1 MRIILVNLG
10 GLMPRIPLVLLG
22 TIDPFLR
29 DAVTLTATLEP
40 GTVVVRHDLID
51 EELIRRFVSD
61 LDGVVEDVVV
71 PLDHACVSC
80 AVREDAIPT
89 LRRLA
94 ETGRWDRAL
103 LALPVAGEALPVAR
117 TLVPHLE
124 PNGALSGFR
133 LASTVGAVDLAT
145 FEDDVLGD
153 DLLVERER
161 ALTPG
166 DRRSVGEAL
175 VGLVEHADV
184 VVATDGTPRAAELL
198 EHLRA
203 SDGERVRGLH
213 NLDAGALF
221 CGEHDPVAG
230 EARVTIDREPDVVGR
245 GHEGYRTV
253 RLTSARPFHPDRL
266 LARIE
271 ELGAGRVRS
280 RGVFWVP
287 TRPDSVI
294 AWEGVGGQLSVGEV
308 GEWADAPQRTVL
320 TFTGLDADLANR
332 AEVFDEVLMTADE
345 LASGL
350 APWLGR
356 ADVLAPWLGDRALG

>member
-1 MRIILVNLG
+1 
-10 GLMPRIPLVLLG
+10 MPRIPLVLLG

-51 EELIRRFVSD
+51 EELIRRVVSD

-94 ETGRWDRAL
+94 TSGRWNRAL
-103 LALPVAGEALPVAR
+103 LALPVAGETLPVAR
-117 TLVPHLE
+117 TLAPQAVPD
-124 PNGALSGFR
+124 GALPGFR
-133 LASTVGAVDLAT
+133 LASVVSAVDLAT

-153 DLLVERER
+153 DLLVERNR

-184 VVATDGTPRAAELL
+184 VVATDGTARATELL

-203 SDGERVRGLH
+203 SDGERVSGLH
-213 NLDAGALF
+213 NLDAAALF
-221 CGEHDPVAG
+221 AGEHDPEAG
-230 EARVTIDREPDVVGR
+230 EARTTIDRDPDVVGR
-245 GHEGYRTV
+245 GHEGFRTLH
-253 RLTSARPFHPDRL
+253 LTSARPFHPDRL
-266 LARIE
+266 LSRIE

-294 AWEGVGGQLSVGEV
+294 AWEGVGGQLSVGEI
-308 GEWADAPQRTVL
+308 GDWADAPQRTAL
-320 TFTGLDADLANR
+320 TFTGQDADLAHR
-332 AEVFDEVLMTADE
+332 AEVFEDVLVTADE
-345 LASGL
+345 LAGGL

-356 ADVLAPWLGDRALG
+356 ADVLAPWLGERALG